1 MLARLSF
8 EGLLCLMLK
17 RFHGVVELF
26 IHLGLKSV
34 KVVTSVKPKSMALSN
49 LRKGSATFVFVTCR
63 GALRK

>member
-1 MLARLSF
+1 
-8 EGLLCLMLK
+8 MLK